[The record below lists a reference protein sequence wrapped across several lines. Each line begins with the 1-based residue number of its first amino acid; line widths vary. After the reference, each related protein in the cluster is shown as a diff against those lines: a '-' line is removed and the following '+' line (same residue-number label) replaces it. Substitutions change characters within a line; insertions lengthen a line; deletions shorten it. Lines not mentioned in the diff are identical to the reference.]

1 MDMRIVNMKNK
12 YVLSDNNKLD
22 NENINIIKDIIFGDN
37 TFQNLIKTNSLLN

>member
-1 MDMRIVNMKNK
+1 MKNK

-37 TFQNLIKTNSLLN
+37 TFQNLIKLTLF